1 MPDPHIDPRAS
12 VDARVNSPGR
22 EGLTGTAPANRYAPI
37 ADREEITMAPDF
49 RPAEMQ
55 PAWRQDF
62 PIDWPQDQY
71 VERREFVKFMVL
83 TSFGLTVGQFWIAA
97 ENWWRAR
104 RGLPQVQRIASLDEL
119 AVGSSLVFR
128 YPGEHDPCVLTRL
141 ADRELVAYSQKCTHL
156 SCAVIPDPER
166 GALRCPCHDG
176 LFDLRSG
183 KPTAGPPRRP
193 LPRILLEVRGRD
205 VFATGVEW
213 RTT

>member
-37 ADREEITMAPDF
+37 ADREEITTAPDF

-83 TSFGLTVGQFWIAA
+83 TSFGLTIGQFWIAA

-119 AVGSSLVFR
+119 AVGRSLVFR

>member
-104 RGLPQVQRIASLDEL
+104 RGLRQVQRIASLDEL

-213 RTT
+213 RTS

>member
-1 MPDPHIDPRAS
+1 
-12 VDARVNSPGR
+12 
-22 EGLTGTAPANRYAPI
+22 
-37 ADREEITMAPDF
+37 
-49 RPAEMQ
+49 
-55 PAWRQDF
+55 
-62 PIDWPQDQY
+62 
-71 VERREFVKFMVL
+71 
-83 TSFGLTVGQFWIAA
+83 
-97 ENWWRAR
+97 
-104 RGLPQVQRIASLDEL
+104 
-119 AVGSSLVFR
+119 
-128 YPGEHDPCVLTRL
+128 VLTRL

-156 SCAVIPDPER
+156 SCAVIPDPGR